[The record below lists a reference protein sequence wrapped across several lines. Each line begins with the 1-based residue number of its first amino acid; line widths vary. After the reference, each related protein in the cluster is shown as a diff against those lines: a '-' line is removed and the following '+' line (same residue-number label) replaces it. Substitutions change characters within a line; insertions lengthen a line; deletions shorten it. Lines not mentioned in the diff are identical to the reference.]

1 MSPASYLAAPP
12 RDAGPLVAP
21 VFRPAT
27 ILGVWNW
34 AIYGALSL
42 GFLAV
47 SGAAALVVVR
57 GLRAWR
63 DLKRLRRGI
72 ARELNRLADLGEA
85 TADKVGV
92 ATDNAKLETSLS
104 RLRVDLARFA
114 ILRRAID
121 EVDELFQRVAWV
133 FPRR

>member
-1 MSPASYLAAPP
+1 
-12 RDAGPLVAP
+12 
-21 VFRPAT
+21 
-27 ILGVWNW
+27 VWNW
-34 AIYGALSL
+34 AIYGALIL

-47 SGAAALVVVR
+47 SGAAAIVLVR

-63 DLKRLRRGI
+63 ALKRLRRGI
-72 ARELNRLADLGEA
+72 ARELNRLADLGEV
-85 TADKVGV
+85 TADTLGA
-92 ATDNAKLETSLS
+92 ATDNAKLEASLS

-121 EVDELFQRVAWV
+121 EVDDMFQRVAWV

>member
-1 MSPASYLAAPP
+1 M
-12 RDAGPLVAP
+12 
-21 VFRPAT
+21 
-27 ILGVWNW
+27 WNW
-34 AIYGALSL
+34 AIYGALIL
-42 GFLAV
+42 AFLAV
-47 SGAAALVVVR
+47 SGAAALVLVR

-72 ARELNRLADLGEA
+72 ARELNRLADLGEV
-85 TADKVGV
+85 TADTLGA

-121 EVDELFQRVAWV
+121 EVDDLFQRVAWV

>member
-1 MSPASYLAAPP
+1 M
-12 RDAGPLVAP
+12 
-21 VFRPAT
+21 
-27 ILGVWNW
+27 WNW
-34 AIYGALSL
+34 AIYGALIV

-47 SGAAALVVVR
+47 SGAAALVLVR
-57 GLRAWR
+57 GLRGWR
-63 DLKRLRRGI
+63 ALKRLRRGI

-85 TADKVGV
+85 TADKIAV
-92 ATDNAKLETSLS
+92 ATDNAKLEESLS

-121 EVDELFQRVAWV
+121 EVDEMFQRATWV